1 MLGLWIALGM
11 IGALIFL
18 SVLTALIC
26 FFRVFYFPARKPLG
40 EGEYDIP
47 EGAEYEVHRE
57 QIIQWVD
64 MTRTMPHEDLS
75 VVTPDGLTLRG
86 RYYECNP
93 GGIIEILFHGYRGN
107 AERDMSG
114 GVERCFALGRNALI
128 VDHRGAGQSDGHVT
142 TFGIRERKDCLLW
155 IDRVIERF
163 GKDTKIILTGISM
176 GAATVMM
183 AMAEDLPENVVCV
196 LADCGYSSP
205 REIIRK
211 VIRDQKLPMILYP
224 FIRLG
229 GVLFGHFDLEETSPI
244 EAVKNCRVPL
254 ILIHGEADDFVP
266 CEMSRQVYDVC
277 VSQKKFVS
285 IPGAGHGLSFPV
297 DKKGYV
303 QALADFQAECGF
315 GK

>member
-1 MLGLWIALGM
+1 MFGLSIALGI
-11 IGALIFL
+11 IGTLIFL
-18 SVLTALIC
+18 VFLTALIC
-26 FFRVFYFPARKPLG
+26 YFRVFYSPTRKPLA

-47 EGAEYEVHRE
+47 AGKEYEAHRADM
-57 QIIQWVD
+57 IRWID
-64 MTRTMPHEDLS
+64 MTRTMPCEELS
-75 VVTPDGLTLRG
+75 ITSHDGLTLRG

-107 AERDMSG
+107 SERDMSG

-128 VDHRGAGQSDGHVT
+128 VDHRAAGKSDGHT
-142 TFGIRERKDCLLW
+142 ITFGVRERQDCLRW

-163 GKDTKIILTGISM
+163 GKDTKIVLTGISM

-183 AMAEDLPENVVCV
+183 AAGEKLPDNVVCV

-211 VIRDQKLPMILYP
+211 VIRDMKLPMMLYP

-229 GVLFGHFDLEETSPI
+229 AILFGRFDPEECSPI
-244 EAVKNCRVPL
+244 EAVTRCRVPL

-266 CEMSRQVYDVC
+266 CEMSRKVFDAC
-277 VSQKKFVS
+277 ASQKKFVT
-285 IPGAGHGLSFPV
+285 IPGAGHGLAFPT
-297 DKKGYV
+297 DKEGYLK
-303 QALADFQAECGF
+303 ALADFQKDCGF
-315 GK
+315 